1 MTRVLVTGGAGFI
14 SSNLCR
20 HLLRA
25 TDHEVVIMDA
35 LTYAGNTANIADLL
49 GHERLAF
56 VEGDIRDAAHVEEV
70 VAGVDVIVN
79 AAAESHVEKSI
90 LDGAS
95 EFVTTNVEGTQVL
108 LDACRRHPVER
119 FVLVSS
125 SEVYGTAERDPMD
138 EEHPLNPRSPYAAT
152 KAGGDRLV
160 YSYWCTYGTP
170 AVVVRPFN
178 NYGPYQHPEKVI
190 PRFIT
195 AALQDRPL
203 TVHGG
208 GSASRDWLHVEDT
221 SEAIAAII
229 AAPLERV
236 AGQVLNVAT
245 GVDVDVQSIA
255 ERICDSLGKPR
266 SLIAHVPDR
275 PGQVD
280 RHIGST
286 GKTAECVGWRARIG
300 FDEGLE
306 RTIRWYADNPA
317 WWAAHVAAITLIFAL
332 PDRAPRPGAP
342 ARGHLVARAC
352 FPASSSRMPTPRPGA
367 HRALPRRSDARDSCA
382 RAAARPMRT
391 RRLGRTSPPSAS
403 VVTYSQPERD
413 FRYDLLPARRPP
425 RRSSTTSRMDDLSAG
440 ISAPCEA
447 RPLGRVLEAG
457 WYVHG
462 PEHEAFECELAAYVG
477 ARHCLGVAS
486 GTDALEL
493 ALRAPEPRP
502 D

>member
-125 SEVYGTAERDPMD
+125 SEVYGTAESDPMD

-195 AALQDRPL
+195 AGAAGPSADGARRRQRESRLAAR
-203 TVHGG
+203 GG
-208 GSASRDWLHVEDT
+208 HLARRSRRSSPRRSSASRAR
-221 SEAIAAII
+221 S
-229 AAPLERV
+229 
-236 AGQVLNVAT
+236 LNVAT

-266 SLIAHVPDR
+266 SLIAHVPTAPARSTATSAR
-275 PGQVD
+275 PARRPSASAGA
-280 RHIGST
+280 RASAST
-286 GKTAECVGWRARIG
+286 RASSARSAG
-300 FDEGLE
+300 T
-306 RTIRWYADNPA
+306 RDNPA
-317 WWAAHVAAITLIFAL
+317 WWAAHVAAI
-332 PDRAPRPGAP
+332 
-342 ARGHLVARAC
+342 
-352 FPASSSRMPTPRPGA
+352 S
-367 HRALPRRSDARDSCA
+367 
-382 RAAARPMRT
+382 
-391 RRLGRTSPPSAS
+391 
-403 VVTYSQPERD
+403 
-413 FRYDLLPARRPP
+413 
-425 RRSSTTSRMDDLSAG
+425 
-440 ISAPCEA
+440 
-447 RPLGRVLEAG
+447 
-457 WYVHG
+457 
-462 PEHEAFECELAAYVG
+462 
-477 ARHCLGVAS
+477 
-486 GTDALEL
+486 
-493 ALRAPEPRP
+493 
-502 D
+502 

>member
-1 MTRVLVTGGAGFI
+1 M
-14 SSNLCR
+14 
-20 HLLRA
+20 
-25 TDHEVVIMDA
+25 
-35 LTYAGNTANIADLL
+35 
-49 GHERLAF
+49 
-56 VEGDIRDAAHVEEV
+56 
-70 VAGVDVIVN
+70 
-79 AAAESHVEKSI
+79 
-90 LDGAS
+90 
-95 EFVTTNVEGTQVL
+95 
-108 LDACRRHPVER
+108 
-119 FVLVSS
+119 LVSS

-286 GKTAECVGWRARIG
+286 DKTAELRRLARAHRLRRGPRAHDPLVRRQPGLVGGARGRHQLARHSRAPPLIVLGAGAGQLGAYAAARRLGIETIACDRDRGAFCVREGLDRPLRARLG
-300 FDEGLE
+300 DG
-306 RTIRWYADNPA
+306 RR
-317 WWAAHVAAITLIFAL
+317 
-332 PDRAPRPGAP
+332 RSPRGWPSAS
-342 ARGHLVARAC
+342 AR
-352 FPASSSRMPTPRPGA
+352 PASSRPAPTAPCASRRRWPTRSK
-367 HRALPRRSDARDSCA
+367 LPHPLDPV
-382 RAAARPMRT
+382 AAARATDKREQRRAFAREGVPQPRFERGRHGTPGRRARRRQAGRGPGPARPRDRRAGRRRRGGGVRWRAGDSRDGQALCEEFVEGPEITVNAFLDGGRFVPLTVTDRERALAFGVATAHLYPSQHPVADVVAAAEAACRALGDHARARPT
-391 RRLGRTSPPSAS
+391 RRCCSRRTGRA
-403 VVTYSQPERD
+403 
-413 FRYDLLPARRPP
+413 
-425 RRSSTTSRMDDLSAG
+425 
-440 ISAPCEA
+440 
-447 RPLGRVLEAG
+447 
-457 WYVHG
+457 
-462 PEHEAFECELAAYVG
+462 
-477 ARHCLGVAS
+477 
-486 GTDALEL
+486 
-493 ALRAPEPRP
+493 
-502 D
+502 